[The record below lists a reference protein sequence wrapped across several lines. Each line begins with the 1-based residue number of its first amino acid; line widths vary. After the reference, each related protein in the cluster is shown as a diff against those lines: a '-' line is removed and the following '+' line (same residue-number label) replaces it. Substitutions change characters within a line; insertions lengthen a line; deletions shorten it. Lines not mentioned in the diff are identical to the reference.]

1 MFSVRSSHRLR
12 LRRCQ
17 SQILVSR
24 QQQSFAHHPPLGR
37 REGGALCSGDLA
49 GWTLLQNDDENSQ
62 RRHYHTTPK
71 NEMVLYGTIILVTT
85 LGYVAY
91 KKYNGEPIKPRSA
104 TESQSMYQNL
114 EEDRL
119 RRNEKYYKKLG
130 GSSKETKN

>member
-1 MFSVRSSHRLR
+1 
-12 LRRCQ
+12 
-17 SQILVSR
+17 
-24 QQQSFAHHPPLGR
+24 
-37 REGGALCSGDLA
+37 
-49 GWTLLQNDDENSQ
+49 
-62 RRHYHTTPK
+62 
-71 NEMVLYGTIILVTT
+71 MVLYGTIILVTT